1 MTAPLKL
8 SGYSVWQLM
17 ELDACTRCG
26 ECVAWCP
33 TFAEN
38 SHELTHPLGKIA
50 RLTSWLRR
58 RHGLRARLCGPRPI
72 ADGELAEF
80 AAGVYSCTLC
90 ARCREVCPVHIDT
103 RPLWMAMREQLAA
116 AGHYPPALATLR
128 QNVTARYNTAGEDNA
143 NRLSWSQNLPSGSAG
158 LAGRRAEVVYFV
170 GCVSAFYPLA
180 YPIPQ
185 SLVQVLHKAGV
196 DLTTLGG
203 EEWCCGF
210 PLMVAG
216 LGAEATALAR
226 HNVAAVRA
234 TGAKTLVAT
243 CPSCY
248 HTWQHDYPRLLG
260 EPLGFAVRHA
270 TELLAGLVDSGQLK
284 LGPYGVGAV
293 REPPLLTYHDPC
305 DLGRTSG
312 IYEAPRRVLQAIPG
326 VRFTEMRDNRALAL
340 CCGGGGDVEMGDAE
354 LTAAVAR
361 RRLAQA
367 QETGAEVIV
376 SACQQC
382 KRTLTATARREKAR
396 LRVLDVTEV
405 VWGAMQGV

>member
-1 MTAPLKL
+1 MSVTLKL
-8 SGYSVWQLM
+8 GGYSAWQLM

-33 TFAEN
+33 TFGEN
-38 SHELTHPLGKIA
+38 RQELTHPLGKIA
-50 RLTSWLRR
+50 QLKRWVRR
-58 RHGLRARLCGPRPI
+58 RHGLRARLFGPRPI
-72 ADGELAEF
+72 ADGDLAELSK
-80 AAGVYSCTLC
+80 GVYSCTLC

-103 RPLWMAMREQLAA
+103 RPLWLAMREQLVDL
-116 AGHYPPALATLR
+116 GSYPPALATLR
-128 QNVTARYNTAGEDNA
+128 QNVTARYNTTGEDNT
-143 NRLSWSQNLPSGSAG
+143 NRLSWSQNLPQVPEG

-185 SLVQVLHKAGV
+185 SLAQVLQKAGV
-196 DLTTLGG
+196 DFTTLGG

-210 PLMVAG
+210 PLIIAG
-216 LGAEATALAR
+216 LGAEAKALAR
-226 HNVAAVRA
+226 HNVDAVRA
-234 TGAKTLVAT
+234 LGAKTLVAT

-260 EPLGFAVRHA
+260 EPLGFEVRHA
-270 TELLAGLVDSGQLK
+270 AELLAGMVDAGQLR
-284 LGPYGVGAV
+284 LGPYEKA
-293 REPPLLTYHDPC
+293 LTYHDPC

-312 IYEAPRRVLQAIPG
+312 IYDAPRRVLQAIPG
-326 VRFTEMRDNRALAL
+326 VRFAEMKDNRAMAL

-354 LTAAVAR
+354 LTAAVGR

-382 KRTLTATARREKAR
+382 KRTLSAAARREKAR
-396 LRVLDVTEV
+396 VRVLDITEV
-405 VWGAMQGV
+405 VWQAMQSA